1 MLAKI
6 SRSRQL
12 CARHG
17 FAKQNAMRFHFGK
30 ISNNPPETTLTS
42 NQSGHLCGSNQN
54 ILIPNSLQKTNKI
67 QFMKF
72 KSLSIAIFAS
82 LITASSFGQFRLGIQ
97 GGLSVSSPTIEGLE
111 NVQNYLAPKF
121 GIVAEFDMGGFL
133 LSPGLN
139 YQNLGYTANDLINL
153 GTNSFL
159 NTTQEVRMSTLELPI
174 DLTYPIKTKSGKILL
189 SAAPTFTFAL
199 SGTTKVNSSSVMNGG
214 TPTVSTTSNDIKFGS
229 AEEELKKINWG
240 TRFGIGYQFNNGL
253 QLNATYNIGLTNLT
267 NETEGSIK
275 THNIGLTL
283 SYFILK

>member
-12 CARHG
+12 CARHA

-42 NQSGHLCGSNQN
+42 NQSGHLCGINQN
-54 ILIPNSLQKTNKI
+54 ILMPNSLQKTNKI

-97 GGLSVSSPTIEGLE
+97 GGISVSSPTIEGLE

-133 LSPGLN
+133 LRPGVN
-139 YQNLGYTANDLINL
+139 YQNLGYTATDIFDLGL
-153 GTNSFL
+153 NSVL
-159 NTTQEVRMSTLELPI
+159 NTKQEVRMSTLEVPL
-174 DLTYPIKTKSGKILL
+174 DLTYPIKTKSGTILL
-189 SAAPTFTFAL
+189 SAAPTFTFGL
-199 SGTTKVNSSSVMNGG
+199 SGTTKLTSSSANNGG
-214 TPTVSTTSNDIKFGS
+214 TPQVTTTNNDIKFGS
-229 AEEELKKINWG
+229 ATEELKKVNWG
-240 TRFGIGYQFNNGL
+240 TRFGIGYEFHNGL
-253 QLNATYNIGLTNLT
+253 QLNATYNYGLTNLI